1 MKKTRIIAC
10 LLTFLASCA
19 TWAIDIESAMEKYE
33 QKKYQEAIKDLRS
46 LANSGNVRAQDVL
59 GWIYTYGQ
67 GDKINHIEALKWTI
81 TAAEGG
87 NHDAQMRLGFLYFWG
102 GGILKQDYV
111 EARRWLLKSAP
122 KEHPLAQNMLG
133 EIYRDG
139 KGVAIDDVEAI
150 KWFRKASEQTAI
162 IDEAKKAWLRFTQE
176 KRRSYAKRKMTNNSL
191 QEKIL

>member
-1 MKKTRIIAC
+1 MKKTRTIAC

-19 TWAIDIESAMEKYE
+19 TWAVDIGSAIEKYE

-81 TAAEGG
+81 AAAEGG
-87 NHDAQMRLGFLYFWG
+87 NHDAQMRLGFLYFRG
-102 GGILKQDYV
+102 KILKQDYV

-122 KEHPLAQNMLG
+122 KEHPLAQNMPG

-162 IDEAKKAWLRFTQE
+162 IDEAKKARKSLAEIYAREAAKLRE
-176 KRRSYAKRKMTNNSL
+176 KEND
-191 QEKIL
+191 Q